1 MIEKYERGGAVMKII
16 NAKMYYNGSFRTGD
30 MIIRGERFL
39 AIRETDENGKSELP
53 ELDDQEEIDAHGLL
67 AIPGLVDIHFHG
79 CVGYDMCDGTEEAIQ
94 AMADYQQSV
103 GVLAICPAT
112 MTYPEDKL
120 AVIAEAA
127 AAHVNGKG
135 ADLVGIHMEG
145 PYISPNKV
153 GAQNPA
159 YVQKPDMEMF
169 ARLQEKAGGLFRQC
183 DIAPEEPGA
192 LEFIRGIRETV
203 PSISLAHTTA
213 DYDAAM
219 AAFEAGANHLT
230 HCYNAMPGINHRN
243 PGPIIAAVDAGADAE
258 LITDNVHIH
267 PAVVRAT
274 FKLFGD
280 DHVILVSDSMMACGL
295 PDGQYSLG
303 GQVVT
308 VKGRLATLTEQE
320 GTIAGSATNLMDCVR
335 RAVQEMGIP
344 LEAAVKAA
352 SHNPARSI
360 GIDKDYGD
368 IAPGKYANVLL
379 LDDELKLV
387 HVIQRGKMIF

>member
-1 MIEKYERGGAVMKII
+1 MKIR
-16 NAKMYYNGSFRTGD
+16 NARVYRDGAFSLGD
-30 MIIRGERFL
+30 IDICGERFAGGRAEEAGIAGDGASMSGECTL
-39 AIRETDENGKSELP
+39 ANEKVH
-53 ELDDQEEIDAHGLL
+53 DAGGLM

-112 MTYPEDKL
+112 MTYPEEKL
-120 AVIAEAA
+120 TEIAEAA

-135 ADLVGIHMEG
+135 ADLVGLHMEG
-145 PYISPNKV
+145 PFISPNKV

-159 YVQKPDMEMF
+159 YVQQPDGEMF
-169 ARLQEKAGGLFRQC
+169 LRLQGKARGLFKQC
-183 DIAPEEPGA
+183 DLAPEEPGA
-192 LEFIRGIRETV
+192 MECIAAIKAVV
-203 PSISLAHTTA
+203 PSISIAHTTT
-213 DYDAAM
+213 DYETAM
-219 AAFEAGANHLT
+219 KAFEAGANHLT

-243 PGPIIAAVDAGADAE
+243 PGPIIAAADAGADIE
-258 LITDNVHIH
+258 LICDNVHIH
-267 PAVVRAT
+267 PAVVRST

-280 DHVILVSDSMMACGL
+280 DHVILISDSMMACGL

-303 GQVVT
+303 GQAVT

-320 GTIAGSATNLMDCVR
+320 ETIAGSATNLMDCVR